1 MREGVEARLRALARR
16 AGWSSAPPAIVAAG
30 LALAIVAVGV
40 ALWRWWPAAGSSGEL
55 AARVTGAVAGGAPS
69 RAGTRTSVPAAVV
82 AAPGDAVASE
92 ATMYVDV
99 VGAVRHPGVY
109 LLEGGARVES
119 AVQAA
124 GGALGDADT
133 DAINLAA
140 KVADG
145 DQVVVPTHD
154 QVDKGSLPAP
164 VGGAAAGGVVGAAG
178 AAAKVDLNTA
188 DATQLD
194 ALPGVGPSTAAKIV
208 ADRQTN
214 GPFKTVDDL
223 GRVPGIGP
231 KKLDSLK
238 DLVVVH

>member
-1 MREGVEARLRALARR
+1 
-16 AGWSSAPPAIVAAG
+16 
-30 LALAIVAVGV
+30 
-40 ALWRWWPAAGSSGEL
+40 
-55 AARVTGAVAGGAPS
+55 
-69 RAGTRTSVPAAVV
+69 
-82 AAPGDAVASE
+82 
-92 ATMYVDV
+92 MYVDV